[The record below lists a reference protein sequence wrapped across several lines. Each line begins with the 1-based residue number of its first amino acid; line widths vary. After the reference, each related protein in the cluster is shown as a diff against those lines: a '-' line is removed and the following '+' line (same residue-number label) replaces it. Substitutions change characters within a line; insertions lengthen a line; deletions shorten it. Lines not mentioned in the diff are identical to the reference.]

1 MTKEY
6 ILDKLK
12 ENEEYINHNF
22 SVNKIGLFG
31 SWATGKQTKNS
42 DIDIFVKLN
51 EHTFDNVAG
60 LWNYLENL
68 YKIKVDLFRENKR
81 SKGAIYEHI
90 KKETIFI

>member
-1 MTKEY
+1 MKKEE
-6 ILDKLK
+6 ILDILK
-12 ENEEYINHNF
+12 EHKSYMVKNF
-22 SVNKIGLFG
+22 SVDKIGLFG
-31 SWATGKQTKNS
+31 SYATNQETKES

-60 LWNYLENL
+60 LWNYLEEL
-68 YKIKVDLFRENKR
+68 YHTKIDLFRESKR